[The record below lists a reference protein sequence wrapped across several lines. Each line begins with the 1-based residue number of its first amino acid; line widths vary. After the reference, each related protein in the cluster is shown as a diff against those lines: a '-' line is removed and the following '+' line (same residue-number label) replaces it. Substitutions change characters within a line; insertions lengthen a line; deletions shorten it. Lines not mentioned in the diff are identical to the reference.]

1 MIFENMDRIVFAGD
15 SVTDMGSVQPV
26 GEGLFDNMGHGYPR
40 VIESLACAVYPELS
54 LRFTNS
60 GIGGNTSRMLLERY
74 KRDVLDLHPQWVSI
88 CIGINDVWRQFDSPA
103 IPDEAVSPEEYERN
117 LRSMIESAAAVAKG
131 VILATPY
138 YMEPNRTDFMRARM
152 QAYVD
157 ICAKLAGE
165 YKCIFVDFHDVR
177 PLFRLQAFLA
187 DRVGPRAPEPDR
199 RDADGE
205 GMARRLRLR
214 LQPCSRKRL
223 SARRAPC
230 T

>member
-1 MIFENMDRIVFAGD
+1 
-15 SVTDMGSVQPV
+15 
-26 GEGLFDNMGHGYPR
+26 MGHGYPR

-74 KRDVLDLHPQWVSI
+74 KRDVLI
-88 CIGINDVWRQFDSPA
+88 CTRSGSPSASASTTSGASSTRRPFRTRPSPRGVRAQPAQHDRIGR
-103 IPDEAVSPEEYERN
+103 
-117 LRSMIESAAAVAKG
+117 AVAKG

-165 YKCIFVDFHDVR
+165 YKCIFVDFQSMYDRYFAYKHSS
-177 PLFRLQAFLA
+177 LIAW
-187 DRVGPRAPEPDR
+187 DRVHPNQIGATL
-199 RDADGE
+199 
-205 GMARRLRLR
+205 MAKEWLAACGFDYNHV
-214 LQPCSRKRL
+214 PGNG
-223 SARRAPC
+223 
-230 T
+230 